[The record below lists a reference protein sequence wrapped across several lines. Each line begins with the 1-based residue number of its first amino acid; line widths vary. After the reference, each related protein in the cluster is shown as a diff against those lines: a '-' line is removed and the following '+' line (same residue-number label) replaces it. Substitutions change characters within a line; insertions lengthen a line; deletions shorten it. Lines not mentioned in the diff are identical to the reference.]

1 MKFPKRLIVN
11 TSAAVIFLG
20 ICTVTCAQGYPDKP
34 IRVVVPFPPGGS
46 IDVFAR
52 LISQKLAETASW
64 SFVIDN
70 RPGAGGNIGM
80 EIATK
85 AAPDGYTIVMGQTS
99 NISVAP
105 ALYPNLPY
113 DPLKNLAP
121 VTLVAASPLLLS
133 VPGASAYK
141 TLGELVAAAKVKP
154 GDITI
159 ASPGNGTISHLTI
172 VLFQSAAGVRLTHVP
187 YKGTVQAMTDLVGGR
202 LGGFMGSIQ
211 TTAPFIATAKV
222 RPLAVTAP
230 KRAVQLPAVPT
241 FAESGFAG
249 FSASG
254 WWGLLAPRGTPAYVV
269 MRLNRE
275 VVKVL
280 KLPDVR
286 ERLAADGSE
295 VLTSTPA
302 EFAAFLK
309 SENEKWARVVRD
321 SGARPD

>member
-1 MKFPKRLIVN
+1 
-11 TSAAVIFLG
+11 
-20 ICTVTCAQGYPDKP
+20 
-34 IRVVVPFPPGGS
+34 
-46 IDVFAR
+46 
-52 LISQKLAETASW
+52 
-64 SFVIDN
+64 
-70 RPGAGGNIGM
+70 M

-254 WWGLLAPRGTPAYVV
+254 WWGLLAPRGTPADVV